1 MASCINSSFLSF
13 EIPDPDSEFKHHLFP
28 HFYGAEDAAKPSL
41 SNHKRTKLLLTVS
54 FLSAFQTPDPGLTF
68 KHPLFP
74 HFYGAEYGAKLS
86 LSKHIRTW
94 LFLTVSFL
102 STPQTPDSDT
112 AFNHHLFPSFYGAI
126 YSQIII
132 YHNTKELSCCLL
144 RPVSTR
150 PSYQLFK
157 PQTQTQR
164 SNIIFFPHFY
174 GAEYRVRR
182 AGQHKGGELCDW

>member
-41 SNHKRTKLLLTVS
+41 SNNKRTKLLLTVS

-112 AFNHHLFPSFYGAI
+112 AFKHHPFPSFLRGNIQPDHHLSQHKGAKLLFIASCINPSFLSAFQTPDPDSAFKHHLFPSF
-126 YSQIII
+126 
-132 YHNTKELSCCLL
+132 L
-144 RPVSTR
+144 R
-150 PSYQLFK
+150 
-157 PQTQTQR
+157 
-164 SNIIFFPHFY
+164 
-174 GAEYRVRR
+174 
-182 AGQHKGGELCDW
+182 GGI